1 LIRAAGHYY
10 QRIHD
15 LSKSNANRNTDP
27 KLAQIANYYELP
39 YKVFGKKPGHVA
51 IVGAGTGN
59 DVAAAL
65 RQGATR
71 VEAIE
76 IDPAIW
82 KLGKLF
88 HPEKPYDDP
97 RVTSV
102 INDARTF
109 LRTTD
114 SSFDMIVYGL
124 LDSHTLLSH
133 ASSVRLDSYI
143 YTVEALRE
151 AILRLKDG
159 GLLSLSF
166 CVLSAEIGRKIY
178 LMMEEAFGS
187 APICILSLYDHS
199 VIFFQNKEG
208 NFSIENSVSKE
219 IERLNISDYYS
230 DPKIKADVSTDDWP
244 FFYMPKRVYPK
255 SYLGILALMM
265 VLSTYTVFVF
275 YRQNMVFANPA
286 FFFMGTGFMLIET
299 KAITEMGLVFG
310 NTWHVIVIVIASIL
324 LMAFIANCFV
334 QIFRINKP
342 FFPFLLLIISLI
354 VGYTASVKGGF
365 DSTLTGKISTVVI
378 LTCPMLF
385 SGIIFSSLLGQS
397 KALTGVMAVNLIGAM
412 LGGVLEYN
420 SMYFGFSFLYIAAI
434 FLYILAMVS
443 FFFIKGIR

>member
-1 LIRAAGHYY
+1 MGLGLGYSLARRESIPLFFTIPALAVQMLLLTVLKYGVDLSKLKGLMVTPFTERLDMGLIGAKTFSHFSAIYLFLLVIFLITVVAFIPAGQLCGRLMERRNNLRSYGINLMGSILGVVLILAISFLWTPPIIWFCICFVCLLVFQLFNPKALFLGILFSLVSVTILAWPTSIGFEKIYSPYQVLERGPGPRGLSLIRAAGHYY

-244 FFYMPKRVYPK
+244 FFYMPKRV
-255 SYLGILALMM
+255 
-265 VLSTYTVFVF
+265 
-275 YRQNMVFANPA
+275 
-286 FFFMGTGFMLIET
+286 
-299 KAITEMGLVFG
+299 
-310 NTWHVIVIVIASIL
+310 
-324 LMAFIANCFV
+324 
-334 QIFRINKP
+334 
-342 FFPFLLLIISLI
+342 
-354 VGYTASVKGGF
+354 
-365 DSTLTGKISTVVI
+365 
-378 LTCPMLF
+378 
-385 SGIIFSSLLGQS
+385 
-397 KALTGVMAVNLIGAM
+397 
-412 LGGVLEYN
+412 
-420 SMYFGFSFLYIAAI
+420 
-434 FLYILAMVS
+434 
-443 FFFIKGIR
+443 